1 MWQAGHGPVDRPRP
15 NRLFR
20 VAVRASFSKVRV
32 IRIFRVFIPA
42 SVVALLISEIA
53 LVLGCYLLALVVLGL
68 DPAFYLFEEN
78 NYWKLLLITG
88 FIIMLLYYQDLYANL
103 RISSR
108 VVLVQQVCLAVGFAL
123 LLMALAGYLRP
134 DILPGRW
141 LMVLGSFGVVV
152 TLPLWRMAFWKYIVA
167 GLRSER
173 VLLLGNSSILGEII
187 TPIVDRPEFGYSIL
201 GYLCEDEECDFP
213 VPCLGRVEEVRS
225 VCAEYKPTRIVVGMA
240 ERRNRLPVQDLLEI
254 RFGGVR
260 IEDAAD
266 TYEMAMHRVC
276 SRKIQPS
283 QLIFSSMLGPR
294 SQAIAFQ
301 KLYSLTLG
309 LVGLVL
315 TSPFMLIA
323 ALAVRLSSKG
333 PVLYRQRRVGLD
345 GHLFWLYK
353 FRSMYVDAE
362 ARTGAVWAT
371 KDDPR
376 ITPVGKW
383 LRRLRLDELPQFWN
397 VVKGDMTIV
406 GPRPERPEF
415 VDLLAQQIPYYRQ
428 RLAVKPGITGW
439 AQINHKY
446 GDTQL
451 DAMIKLEYDL
461 YYIKHIAP
469 ALDFYIIFHT
479 IKVMLLSR
487 GAQ

>member
-1 MWQAGHGPVDRPRP
+1 
-15 NRLFR
+15 
-20 VAVRASFSKVRV
+20 V
-32 IRIFRVFIPA
+32 IRLFRVFIPA
-42 SVVALLISEIA
+42 SVVALLISEIL
-53 LVLGCYLLALVVLGL
+53 LVLGCYVFALLVLGL
-68 DPAFYLFEEN
+68 DPGFYLFGEN
-78 NYWKLLLITG
+78 NYWKLLVVTGLI
-88 FIIMLLYYQDLYANL
+88 ILLLYFQDLYNSL
-103 RISSR
+103 RVTSR
-108 VVLVQQVCLAVGFAL
+108 VILVQQICLAVGCAL
-123 LLMALAGYLRP
+123 LLMAFVGYLQP
-134 DILPGRW
+134 EVLLGRW
-141 LMVLGSFGVVV
+141 LMILGSFCVLI
-152 TLPLWRMAFWKYIVA
+152 TLPVWRIIFWRYIIA
-167 GLRSER
+167 GLSSER
-173 VLLLGNSSILGEII
+173 VLLMGNSSILEEII
-187 TPIVDRPEFGYSIL
+187 TPILDRPELGYSIL
-201 GYLCEDEECDFP
+201 GYLCEQEECNFT
-213 VPCLGRVEEVRS
+213 VPCLGKVEEVRRI
-225 VCAEYKPTRIVVGMA
+225 CNELKPTRIVVGMA
-240 ERRNRLPVQDLLEI
+240 ERRNRLPVQDLLDI
-254 RFGGVR
+254 RFGGVL

-283 QLIFSSMLGPR
+283 QLIFSSGLGPR

-301 KLYSLTLG
+301 KLYSFVIGIIGALLTL
-309 LVGLVL
+309 
-315 TSPFMLIA
+315 PFMIVA
-323 ALAVRLSSKG
+323 ALAVKLSSKG

-345 GHLFWLYK
+345 GRTFTLYK

-362 ARTGAVWAT
+362 ARTGAVWAK

-376 ITPVGKW
+376 ITPIGKW
-383 LRRLRLDELPQFWN
+383 LRKLRLDELPQFWN
-397 VVKGDMTIV
+397 VIRGDMTIV

-415 VDLLAQQIPYYRQ
+415 VELLAQQIPYYRQ

>member
-1 MWQAGHGPVDRPRP
+1 MI
-15 NRLFR
+15 RL
-20 VAVRASFSKVRV
+20 
-32 IRIFRVFIPA
+32 FRVFIPA
-42 SVVALLISEIA
+42 SVVALLVSEVF
-53 LVLGCYLLALVVLGL
+53 LVLGCYLLSLLILGI
-68 DPAFYLFEEN
+68 DPYFYLFEEN
-78 NYWKLLLITG
+78 NYWKLLVIAGLI
-88 FIIMLLYYQDLYANL
+88 ILLLYFQDLYANL
-103 RISSR
+103 RIASR
-108 VVLVQQVCLAVGFAL
+108 VVLVQQVCLAVGSSL
-123 LLMALAGYLRP
+123 LLMAFVGYLNP
-134 DILPGRW
+134 DVLLGRW
-141 LMVLGSFGVVV
+141 LMVLGSFGLVIV
-152 TLPLWRMAFWKYIVA
+152 LPLWRIAFWKYIVV

-173 VLLLGNSSILGEII
+173 VLLLGNSSILDEII
-187 TPIVDRPEFGYSIL
+187 KPILDRPEFGYSIL
-201 GYLCEDEECDFP
+201 GYLCEEDDDSACHFP
-213 VPCLGRVEEVRS
+213 VPCLGKVSEVRS

-254 RFGGVR
+254 RFGGVL

-283 QLIFSSMLGPR
+283 QLIFSSMLGPS

-301 KLYSLTLG
+301 KLYSFVLG
-309 LVGLVL
+309 VIGLVL
-315 TSPFMLIA
+315 ALPFMLVTA
-323 ALAVRLSSKG
+323 AAVKLSSKG

-345 GHLFWLYK
+345 GRTFTLYK

-362 ARTGAVWAT
+362 ARTGAVWAK

-376 ITPVGKW
+376 ITPLGKW
-383 LRRLRLDELPQFWN
+383 LRKLRLDELPQFWN
-397 VVKGDMTIV
+397 VVRGDMTIV

-415 VDLLAQQIPYYRQ
+415 VDVLAQQIPYYRQ

-451 DAMIKLEYDL
+451 DAMIKLEFDL

-479 IKVMLLSR
+479 LKVMLLSR

>member
-1 MWQAGHGPVDRPRP
+1 MI
-15 NRLFR
+15 RL
-20 VAVRASFSKVRV
+20 
-32 IRIFRVFIPA
+32 FRVFIPA
-42 SVVALLISEIA
+42 SVVALLVSEVI
-53 LVLGCYLLALVVLGL
+53 LVLACYLGALFVLGI
-68 DPAFYLFEEN
+68 DPVFYLFFEN
-78 NYWKLLLITG
+78 NYWKLLVITG
-88 FIIMLLYYQDLYANL
+88 LIILLFYFQDLYENL
-103 RISSR
+103 RIVSR
-108 VVLVQQVCLAVGFAL
+108 VALVQQVCLAVGSAL
-123 LLMALAGYLRP
+123 LLMAFIGYLSP
-134 DILPGRW
+134 DLLLGRW
-141 LMVLGSFGVVV
+141 LMILGSFGVIIV
-152 TLPLWRMAFWKYIVA
+152 LPLWRLAFWRYVIVNMK
-167 GLRSER
+167 SER
-173 VLLLGNSSILGEII
+173 VLLMGNSSILDEII
-187 TPIVDRPEFGYSIL
+187 RPLLDRPEFGYTVL
-201 GYLCEDEECDFP
+201 GYLSENDEPCDFP
-213 VPCLGRVEEVRS
+213 VPCLGKVSEVKTA
-225 VCAEYKPTRIVVGMA
+225 CTEHKPTRIVVGMA

-254 RFGGVR
+254 RFGGIR

-283 QLIFSSMLGPR
+283 QLIFSSTLGPR

-301 KLYSLTLG
+301 NAYSLILG
-309 LVGLVL
+309 LIGMVCTL
-315 TSPFMLIA
+315 PFMVIA
-323 ALAVRLSSKG
+323 AVAVKVSSKG
-333 PVLYRQRRVGLD
+333 PILYRQRRVGLD
-345 GHLFWLYK
+345 GRTFWLYK

-362 ARTGAVWAT
+362 ARTGAVWAK

-383 LRRLRLDELPQFWN
+383 LRKLRLDELPQFWN
-397 VVKGDMTIV
+397 VVRGDMSIV

-415 VDLLAQQIPYYRQ
+415 VELLAQQIPYYRQ

-451 DAMIKLEYDL
+451 DAMIKLEFDL

>member
-1 MWQAGHGPVDRPRP
+1 M
-15 NRLFR
+15 
-20 VAVRASFSKVRV
+20 
-32 IRIFRVFIPA
+32 
-42 SVVALLISEIA
+42 VALLVSEII
-53 LVLGCYLLALVVLGL
+53 LVLACYLAALFILGI
-68 DPAFYLFEEN
+68 DPVFYLFFEN
-78 NYWKLLLITG
+78 NYWKLLVITG
-88 FIIMLLYYQDLYANL
+88 LIILLFYFQDLYENL
-103 RISSR
+103 RIVSR
-108 VVLVQQVCLAVGFAL
+108 VALVQQVCLAVGSAL
-123 LLMALAGYLRP
+123 LLMAFIGYLSP
-134 DILPGRW
+134 DLLLGRW
-141 LMVLGSFGVVV
+141 LMILGSFGVIIV
-152 TLPLWRMAFWKYIVA
+152 LPLWRLAFWRYVIVN
-167 GLRSER
+167 LKSER
-173 VLLLGNSSILGEII
+173 VLLMGNSSILDEII
-187 TPIVDRPEFGYSIL
+187 RPLLERPEFGYTIL
-201 GYLCEDEECDFP
+201 GYLCENEEPCDFP
-213 VPCLGRVEEVRS
+213 VPCLGKVSDVRT

-254 RFGGVR
+254 RFGGVQ

-283 QLIFSSMLGPR
+283 QLIFSSTLGPK
-294 SQAIAFQ
+294 SQALAFQ
-301 KLYSLTLG
+301 NAYSLVLG
-309 LVGLVL
+309 LIGGICTL
-315 TSPFMLIA
+315 PFMIIA
-323 ALAVRLSSKG
+323 ALAVKVSSKG
-333 PVLYRQRRVGLD
+333 PILYRQKRVGLD
-345 GHLFWLYK
+345 GRTFWLYK

-362 ARTGAVWAT
+362 ARTGAVWAK

-383 LRRLRLDELPQFWN
+383 LRKLRLDELPQFWN
-397 VVKGDMTIV
+397 VIRGDMSIV

-415 VDLLAQQIPYYRQ
+415 VELLAQQIPYYRQ

-451 DAMIKLEYDL
+451 DAMIKLEFDL